1 MLPGI
6 LVGLHYAIQV
16 LRPRLGY
23 GSDIGGRH
31 TPWIIGGMA
40 VLASGG
46 VGAAAATALMAT
58 HTAAGVVL
66 ALIAFIL
73 IGIGVGAAGT
83 SLLVLLAKRVDERRR
98 AAAATIVWVMMIAG
112 FVITAATAGH
122 FLDPFSLARM
132 VMVCAIT
139 CGGAFLLTL
148 IAVWGV
154 EGSASAI
161 DSAPPSNADTNAA
174 KPPFREALAQVWAE
188 PQARRFTIFVFV
200 SMLAYSA
207 QDLILEPFA
216 GAIFGLTPGES
227 TQLSGL
233 QHGGVLLGM
242 LLVALAVTAARLGSL
257 RSWTIGGCIASALA
271 LSVLALG
278 GLIGSGSTLLL
289 RASVFMLGVTN
300 GAFAVAAIGSMMSL
314 AGHGRQRREGV
325 RMGLWG
331 AAQAIAFGLGGFL
344 GTAAVDLT
352 RYLFGSPVP
361 AYASVFAA
369 QAALFLVA
377 AVLAA
382 RVAQTTGPD
391 SQSNPPL
398 RFSAI
403 GESMSSG

>member
-1 MLPGI
+1 
-6 LVGLHYAIQV
+6 
-16 LRPRLGY
+16 
-23 GSDIGGRH
+23 
-31 TPWIIGGMA
+31 
-40 VLASGG
+40 
-46 VGAAAATALMAT
+46 
-58 HTAAGVVL
+58 
-66 ALIAFIL
+66 
-73 IGIGVGAAGT
+73 
-83 SLLVLLAKRVDERRR
+83 
-98 AAAATIVWVMMIAG
+98 
-112 FVITAATAGH
+112 
-122 FLDPFSLARM
+122 
-132 VMVCAIT
+132 
-139 CGGAFLLTL
+139 
-148 IAVWGV
+148 
-154 EGSASAI
+154 
-161 DSAPPSNADTNAA
+161 
-174 KPPFREALAQVWAE
+174 
-188 PQARRFTIFVFV
+188 
-200 SMLAYSA
+200 
-207 QDLILEPFA
+207 
-216 GAIFGLTPGES
+216 
-227 TQLSGL
+227 
-233 QHGGVLLGM
+233 M

-271 LSVLALG
+271 LSILALG

-391 SQSNPPL
+391 SKSNPPL